1 MCDVS
6 ETNNEC
12 NDSKVKWRKQPA
24 GGGTQGDGPAVI
36 EDISKECFTDNKRY
50 VNNEMLAESYVFAKM
65 WTCCHRWPRG
75 KLCWTRKGGEE
86 IDRDWWGRA
95 AKWKGEFDHEGKYL
109 QSRWVNEKEE
119 KTQVFARTKW
129 SSSMQMRQWP
139 LFHFIREV
147 NSRFESLEE
156 LFTCALISMFS
167 GAACEGGERGKELKR
182 GAWGWRRK

>member
-65 WTCCHRWPRG
+65 WTCCHRLCIVPLAQTMTLHIDQQFPEN
-75 KLCWTRKGGEE
+75 KLFK
-86 IDRDWWGRA
+86 I
-95 AKWKGEFDHEGKYL
+95 KL
-109 QSRWVNEKEE
+109 QR
-119 KTQVFARTKW
+119 
-129 SSSMQMRQWP
+129 
-139 LFHFIREV
+139 
-147 NSRFESLEE
+147 
-156 LFTCALISMFS
+156 
-167 GAACEGGERGKELKR
+167 
-182 GAWGWRRK
+182 

>member
-75 KLCWTRKGGEE
+75 KLCWKRKGGEE
-86 IDRDWWGRA
+86 IDRDRWGRA
-95 AKWKGEFDHEGKYL
+95 AKWKFDHGGKYL

-129 SSSMQMRQWP
+129 SSSMKMRQWHLSKNFLP
-139 LFHFIREV
+139 GPWSACFQVLPVKEGRGGRSWREG
-147 NSRFESLEE
+147 R
-156 LFTCALISMFS
+156 
-167 GAACEGGERGKELKR
+167 GGGEGNKWSEDIQQVT
-182 GAWGWRRK
+182 